1 MYSHAYSF
9 FFHKSSRALFFKL
22 TVVSLLGCLL
32 GIAAAVSSLEISVP
46 LMRFAV
52 SGAYD
57 RFGQLGREIGAA
69 DVKDDD
75 KTAAEKFL
83 VALDELTTVLDAP
96 TLAAAGV
103 DKDQFCSCIDKMA
116 HDAMVSGSPQ
126 NTKREMTEEDVKEL
140 YKQLW

>member
-1 MYSHAYSF
+1 M
-9 FFHKSSRALFFKL
+9 
-22 TVVSLLGCLL
+22 
-32 GIAAAVSSLEISVP
+32 
-46 LMRFAV
+46 
-52 SGAYD
+52 
-57 RFGQLGREIGAA
+57 
-69 DVKDDD
+69 KDDD

-103 DKDQFCSCIDKMA
+103 DKDQFFSCIDKMA

-126 NTKREMTEEDVKEL
+126 NTKRDMTEEDVKEL